1 MLWKERSFV
10 SEEREDFQEG
20 GALELVFEN
29 GEDLGRIRWLR
40 ALQTRCDED
49 GGAYLLMFRAAGWER
64 G

>member
-1 MLWKERSFV
+1 M